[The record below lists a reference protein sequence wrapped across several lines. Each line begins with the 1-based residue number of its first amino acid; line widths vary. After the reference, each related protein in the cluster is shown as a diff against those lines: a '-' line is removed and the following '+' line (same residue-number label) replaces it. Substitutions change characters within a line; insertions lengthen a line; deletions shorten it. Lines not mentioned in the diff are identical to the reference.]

1 MAKEATRSLTC
12 AHCCAPLEFNE
23 SDEIVKCAFCN
34 STYSVADLLNES
46 DSVRIE
52 KIKNKRAFMKDKL
65 KSDKGKEGIKPFKKT
80 KFSKVL
86 IVFFVIGIIL
96 CFASFEERNLA
107 AGIIAVVLT
116 ALFMCSW
123 LMGMKIIKEPK
134 QGIRTL
140 AAVIGFV
147 LLIPYSSVSNNPTY
161 VSEKM
166 IWSDMELSNVL
177 PQPSSDMGRVLS
189 DYDDYL
195 SVYVDNISSSDYKTY
210 ANSCENA
217 GFDID
222 KSKSDTSF
230 TAYNDDGYR
239 LYLWYDKNDDQLQ
252 ITLNAPVDM
261 YEFSWPVNRLAELL
275 PKPQSNIGAVEWEY
289 SDSFSMYVGETD
301 RTAFIEYADACIDA
315 GFDVDYLKGDDYF
328 YADNGDGYKL
338 SVSYEGFNT
347 MRINMYK

>member
-1 MAKEATRSLTC
+1 MAKETTRSLTC

-52 KIKNKRAFMKDKL
+52 KIKNKRAFIKDK
-65 KSDKGKEGIKPFKKT
+65 KKKDGAKPFKKT

-86 IVFFVIGIIL
+86 IVFFVIGVIL
-96 CFASFEERNLA
+96 CLSSFTEINIA

-116 ALFMCSW
+116 AMFMLSW
-123 LMGMKIIKEPK
+123 LMGMEIIKEPK

-140 AAVIGFV
+140 TAIIGFV

-166 IWSDMELSNVL
+166 VWSDMELSNVL
-177 PQPSSDMGRVLS
+177 PQPPYDMGRVLS

-195 SVYVDNISSSDYKTY
+195 MLYIDNMSSSDYKGY
-210 ANSCENA
+210 ANSCEDI
-217 GFDID
+217 GFNID

-230 TAYNDDGYR
+230 TAYNEDGYK
-239 LYLWYDKNDDQLQ
+239 LYLWYDKTDDQMQ
-252 ITLNAPVDM
+252 ITLNAPVEM
-261 YEFSWPVNRLAELL
+261 YEFIWPVNRLAELL
-275 PKPQSNIGAVEWEY
+275 PKPESNIGVVEWEY
-289 SDSFSMYVGETD
+289 SDSFSMYIGETD
-301 RTAFIEYADACIDA
+301 RTAFSEYANACIDA
-315 GFDVDYLKGDDYF
+315 GFDVDYSKGDDYF
-328 YADNGDGYKL
+328 YANNSDGYNL
-338 SVSYEGFNT
+338 SVSYEGFN
-347 MRINMYK
+347 MMQINMYK